1 MKNIAKRRP
10 VHRAL
15 TMALVLGVSVTFAA
29 NRNPTSKLYIAD
41 LEGQSE
47 IDTGER
53 IEDIRAKSV
62 HNAQGTVIETMND
75 SNNSMVFSN
84 GTGVFLDPDT
94 RMEVRRFVQE
104 PFTPNR
110 TDLEVEPSISQT
122 YGFIPRG
129 RVGICA
135 PKMVAGSSMV
145 YATPHAAASIRG
157 KKVVV
162 QAGDFETTISSV
174 EGEVTITGDGTG
186 ASGQTISDGQQAVI
200 RRLPGQPP
208 SIEIG
213 PIPDDQIE
221 VIEDKVTMACNARR
235 TVYFDSVKKK
245 SENGTAPDDGIVGDE
260 VASDDSEETDDPE
273 GTQDF
278 EDQAPDGSDTGVGF
292 ADIFLDDTA
301 GTDSD
306 LEIVAVVVTPVDNV
320 EEVIASDENVRRGG
334 G

>member
-1 MKNIAKRRP
+1 MRKIEHS
-10 VHRAL
+10 HRIDRVL
-15 TMALVLGVSVTFAA
+15 LVGLLLLFNPLSAQ

-47 IDTGER
+47 IDTGDR
-53 IEDIRAKSV
+53 IEEIRAKSV
-62 HNAQGTVIETMND
+62 HNAQGTVIETKSD

-122 YGFIPRG
+122 YGYIPRG

-135 PKMVAGSSMV
+135 PKMVAGSSMI
-145 YATPHAAASIRG
+145 YASPHAAASIRG
-157 KKVVV
+157 KKVAIEVN
-162 QAGDFETTISSV
+162 DFETKISSV

-186 ASGQTISDGQQAVI
+186 TSGQTISDGQQAII

-213 PIPDDQIE
+213 PIPDDEIPI
-221 VIEDKVTMACNARR
+221 VDDKVTMACNARR
-235 TVYFDSVKKK
+235 TVYFDSVKKL
-245 SENGTAPDDGIVGDE
+245 SESGLRDDDAVVGDGQSPGDSATGDDE
-260 VASDDSEETDDPE
+260 GDMLADSETGSGFGEIFLDEPAGDDSE
-273 GTQDF
+273 F
-278 EDQAPDGSDTGVGF
+278 E
-292 ADIFLDDTA
+292 I
-301 GTDSD
+301 
-306 LEIVAVVVTPVDNV
+306 IAVVVTPVDPPL
-320 EEVIASDENVRRGG
+320 EVIASPARITTSE
-334 G
+334 

>member
-1 MKNIAKRRP
+1 MKTTACPTRLYRVIA
-10 VHRAL
+10 VGFLLGSSLAL
-15 TMALVLGVSVTFAA
+15 AA

-53 IEDIRAKSV
+53 IEEIRAKSV
-62 HNAQGTVIETMND
+62 HNAQGTVIETLSD

-94 RMEVRRFVQE
+94 RMEVRRFSQA

-122 YGFIPRG
+122 YGYIPRG

-145 YATPHAAASIRG
+145 YATPHASASIRG

-162 QAGDFETTISSV
+162 EAGDFETTISSV
-174 EGEVTITGDGTG
+174 EGEVTITGEGTG
-186 ASGQTISDGQQAVI
+186 ANGQTIKDGQQAVI

-213 PIPDDQIE
+213 PIPDDQVS

-245 SENGTAPDDGIVGDE
+245 SESGMPTDDTAPDSLEQG
-260 VASDDSEETDDPE
+260 DSESSEDELGGGFGEVFLEDPAGE
-273 GTQDF
+273 GDSDF
-278 EDQAPDGSDTGVGF
+278 E
-292 ADIFLDDTA
+292 I
-301 GTDSD
+301 
-306 LEIVAVVVTPVDNV
+306 IAVVVTPTDPVP
-320 EEVIASDENVRRGG
+320 EVIASPSSARTGN
-334 G
+334 

>member
-1 MKNIAKRRP
+1 MKTTARPRPLARMLFAGLVIAS
-10 VHRAL
+10 AS
-15 TMALVLGVSVTFAA
+15 AFAQIK
-29 NRNPTSKLYIAD
+29 NPTSKLYIAD

-47 IDTGER
+47 IDTGDR

-62 HNAQGTVIETMND
+62 HNAQGTVIETQSN

-84 GTGVFLDPDT
+84 GTGVFLDPET

-135 PKMVAGSSMV
+135 PKMVAGSSMI

-186 ASGQTISDGQQAVI
+186 TSGQTIKDGQQAII

-213 PIPDDQIE
+213 PIPDDQVE
-221 VIEDKVTMACNARR
+221 TIEDKVTMACNARR

-245 SENGTAPDDGIVGDE
+245 SENGFRPDDPVVGDQDS
-260 VASDDSEETDDPE
+260 SDSPE
-273 GTQDF
+273 GE
-278 EDQAPDGSDTGVGF
+278 EDGEGDPLFGDESGSGF
-292 ADIFLDDTA
+292 ADIFLDDPE
-301 GTDSD
+301 GSD
-306 LEIVAVVVTPVDNV
+306 GSEFEIVTIVVTPVNP
-320 EEVIASDENVRRGG
+320 EQREVVASPSRITGD
-334 G
+334 

>member
-1 MKNIAKRRP
+1 MKTIAIQRP
-10 VHRAL
+10 IRRAL
-15 TMALVLGVSVTFAA
+15 SLMLTFGVSLAFAA
-29 NRNPTSKLYIAD
+29 NKSPTSKLYIAD

-53 IEDIRAKSV
+53 IEDIRSKSV
-62 HNAQGTVIETMND
+62 HNAQGTVIETMAD

-84 GTGVFLDPDT
+84 GTGVFLDPET

-104 PFTPNR
+104 PFSPNR

-122 YGFIPRG
+122 YGCIPRG

-135 PKMVAGSSMV
+135 PKMVADSSMV

-213 PIPDDQIE
+213 PIPDDQIAT
-221 VIEDKVTMACNARR
+221 IEDKVTMACNARQ

-245 SENGTAPDDGIVGDE
+245 SENGMAPEDGTVGDE
-260 VASDDSEETDDPE
+260 LASDDSEDSDDEETSDDLTP
-273 GTQDF
+273 
-278 EDQAPDGSDTGVGF
+278 GSEDTGVGF
-292 ADIFLDDTA
+292 ADVFLDDSA

-306 LEIVAVVVTPVDNV
+306 FEIVAVVVTPVDSV
-320 EEVIASDENVRRGG
+320 QEVIASDESVRAGG